1 MKIKYLKIN
10 NFGKL
15 NNKEINLKN
24 NINLISGE
32 NEAGKTT
39 LLKFISGMFYGI
51 SKNKNGKEISDF
63 DKYNPWNKEEFSG
76 KIIYE
81 LDNKEQYEVFRDF
94 SKKNPKIYNSNLED
108 ISKEFTM
115 DKNKQNQFFY
125 DQTKIEEN
133 LFFNTAIVE
142 QAETVLDIN
151 SQNNLTQKIAN
162 ILSSGEDNISY
173 KKIIEKL
180 NKKTIE
186 EIGTDRTQGRPI
198 NVINQEI
205 KDLKNKIN
213 LLENNKSLKNNIL
226 AEKEEKSIQICLLEN
241 EVKILKEIK
250 LKKENEKIELEKIKI
265 NENIKKEYEEK
276 IKNIK
281 NEKIKKSENKNNKIS
296 KKTNKLAIIL
306 ILILFLLNILINI
319 IKLDIKI
326 RISAGIVSIV
336 TFIVL
341 EYIIRKNKKEKIKT
355 EINLE
360 KIKTE
365 NEINLLQ
372 ENINKK
378 NNEILNNKNIIE
390 ENKNAE
396 IKYLIEKYNNILNSD
411 EIIDLFNKSL
421 EEIEREINLLE
432 NKLNKNKIEINT
444 LYLEEKGINE
454 KEEEYSETEERL
466 EYLYSEKEDLEKL
479 NNYFNLIKKCLENA
493 YSKMKNNVTPKFT
506 KDLSELMEKISQGKY
521 RNVKFKTEE
530 GLVVELEN
538 GEYINGNR
546 LSIGTIDQLYL
557 SLRLSSI
564 EAISQEKMPI
574 ILDEAFAYYDNQR
587 LENILK
593 YLYENYKDNQII
605 IFTCNNRE
613 KEIFDKLGI
622 EYNLICI

>member
-213 LLENNKSLKNNIL
+213 LLENNKSLKNNI
-226 AEKEEKSIQICLLEN
+226 
-241 EVKILKEIK
+241 
-250 LKKENEKIELEKIKI
+250 
-265 NENIKKEYEEK
+265 
-276 IKNIK
+276 
-281 NEKIKKSENKNNKIS
+281 
-296 KKTNKLAIIL
+296 
-306 ILILFLLNILINI
+306 
-319 IKLDIKI
+319 
-326 RISAGIVSIV
+326 
-336 TFIVL
+336 
-341 EYIIRKNKKEKIKT
+341 
-355 EINLE
+355 
-360 KIKTE
+360 
-365 NEINLLQ
+365 
-372 ENINKK
+372 
-378 NNEILNNKNIIE
+378 
-390 ENKNAE
+390 
-396 IKYLIEKYNNILNSD
+396 
-411 EIIDLFNKSL
+411 
-421 EEIEREINLLE
+421 
-432 NKLNKNKIEINT
+432 
-444 LYLEEKGINE
+444 
-454 KEEEYSETEERL
+454 
-466 EYLYSEKEDLEKL
+466 
-479 NNYFNLIKKCLENA
+479 
-493 YSKMKNNVTPKFT
+493 
-506 KDLSELMEKISQGKY
+506 
-521 RNVKFKTEE
+521 
-530 GLVVELEN
+530 
-538 GEYINGNR
+538 
-546 LSIGTIDQLYL
+546 
-557 SLRLSSI
+557 
-564 EAISQEKMPI
+564 
-574 ILDEAFAYYDNQR
+574 
-587 LENILK
+587 
-593 YLYENYKDNQII
+593 
-605 IFTCNNRE
+605 
-613 KEIFDKLGI
+613 
-622 EYNLICI
+622 

>member
-213 LLENNKSLKNNIL
+213 LLENNKSLKKN
-226 AEKEEKSIQICLLEN
+226 IQICLLEN

-444 LYLEEKGINE
+444 LYLEEKNIKE